1 MHPHYSLA
9 KISQELGDSK
19 TTVSLT
25 LSGKARQVGISEE
38 QEKRILKFCRKVDY
52 RPNIHAQRLN
62 SRLAKNIG
70 ILLERV
76 EDGAT
81 AQLLGGLVDDADQA
95 GFRTTIK
102 VFRPDQSE
110 SIIFDWLLTHEVDGV
125 IYYGLELP
133 AASLERIISENWPV
147 IGIGVSPRLGIPV
160 VNANNFT
167 AGHTITE
174 NLIRHGFR
182 EFHFFLVN
190 RSGFPGE
197 ERERGMRTAMAEA
210 GLQFPEDRVY
220 RTTYGGTHAA
230 EITQKLLDTGKLRPG
245 SALVCVS
252 DYLAVCASKMLLRN
266 GFRIPDDFAVAGI
279 NGSAT
284 AADFTP
290 PITSFEYLPADQG
303 RTSVRLLLEWLK
315 KKQPPASLELQG
327 KTVPAQSTPA

>member
-9 KISQELGDSK
+9 KISQELGVSK

-230 EITQKLLDTGKLRPG
+230 ETTQKLLDTAR
-245 SALVCVS
+245 
-252 DYLAVCASKMLLRN
+252 
-266 GFRIPDDFAVAGI
+266 
-279 NGSAT
+279 
-284 AADFTP
+284 
-290 PITSFEYLPADQG
+290 
-303 RTSVRLLLEWLK
+303 
-315 KKQPPASLELQG
+315 
-327 KTVPAQSTPA
+327 

>member
-9 KISQELGDSK
+9 KISQELGVSK

-167 AGHTITE
+167 AGHTKPKT
-174 NLIRHGFR
+174 LS
-182 EFHFFLVN
+182 VMV
-190 RSGFPGE
+190 SGSSTSSSSTGADSPAKSANAECAQQWPRPDSNSRKIESTAPPTGE
-197 ERERGMRTAMAEA
+197 PT
-210 GLQFPEDRVY
+210 
-220 RTTYGGTHAA
+220 
-230 EITQKLLDTGKLRPG
+230 LRK
-245 SALVCVS
+245 S
-252 DYLAVCASKMLLRN
+252 LRN
-266 GFRIPDDFAVAGI
+266 C
-279 NGSAT
+279 
-284 AADFTP
+284 
-290 PITSFEYLPADQG
+290 
-303 RTSVRLLLEWLK
+303 
-315 KKQPPASLELQG
+315 
-327 KTVPAQSTPA
+327 STPANCDPVPHWSVSATIWRSVHRKCCCETDSAYRMILRLQASTALPRQRTSLRPLPRSNTCRPIRGGLRSGCSSNG

>member
-9 KISQELGDSK
+9 KISQELGVSK

-174 NLIRHGFR
+174 NLIRHGFSLLLYLYCCHYNR
-182 EFHFFLVN
+182 ILSGCKVLKSEIFVNLCRIFAEVPNYRRAASSFSFSAARTLVT
-190 RSGFPGE
+190 
-197 ERERGMRTAMAEA
+197 TASES
-210 GLQFPEDRVY
+210 V
-220 RTTYGGTHAA
+220 
-230 EITQKLLDTGKLRPG
+230 
-245 SALVCVS
+245 
-252 DYLAVCASKMLLRN
+252 
-266 GFRIPDDFAVAGI
+266 
-279 NGSAT
+279 
-284 AADFTP
+284 
-290 PITSFEYLPADQG
+290 
-303 RTSVRLLLEWLK
+303 SVRVRSSARSSREKAMLFL
-315 KKQPPASLELQG
+315 PSG
-327 KTVPAQSTPA
+327 TPGPR